1 MKQPKK
7 LQKYYKLAVS
17 AYNLNPKNWMLLK
30 DGDIYITIVN
40 KMTGVTKIIDK
51 YARARKEKT
60 YRTRK
65 CNNSGLY

>member
-7 LQKYYKLAVS
+7 LKKDYKLAVS

-51 YARARKEKT
+51 YARKR
-60 YRTRK
+60 
-65 CNNSGLY
+65 G